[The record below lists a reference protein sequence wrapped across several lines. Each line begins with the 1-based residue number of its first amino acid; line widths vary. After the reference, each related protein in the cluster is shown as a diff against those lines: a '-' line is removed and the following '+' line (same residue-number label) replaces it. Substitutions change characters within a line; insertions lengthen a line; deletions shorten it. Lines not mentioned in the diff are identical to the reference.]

1 MRLTRSSLMRRVAAL
16 LLLSLAWP
24 VAAVAAEAGPLRTR
38 PQAAVASLQA
48 RVIVKLRADAS
59 VLRSSAQSASSSASA
74 QHAGALGKRTGL
86 TLTDGRA
93 LGARTQ
99 VMRASGLDSATLA
112 RRLAADSDVE
122 WAVVDQRQFISAA
135 PNDPLYPA
143 GQTAT
148 TPVVGQWYLRA
159 PSGTVKSSIDIETAW
174 ALTTGNPAL
183 VVAVLDT
190 GIRAEHPDLTAKILP
205 GYDFVGYG
213 SGTSVATANDGDGA
227 DADPSDPGDWI
238 TAAENAAGE
247 FKDCGQASSS
257 WHGTQVAGLIGA
269 TTDNSLG
276 MAGAGRDVK
285 LLPVRVLGKCGGYVS
300 DIVAGMRWAAGLSV
314 SGVPA
319 NTHPARVINLS
330 LGGTGA
336 CSAAYQDAVTEL
348 TAQGVVVV
356 AAAGNE
362 GDAVDMPGNCAGVIG
377 VAGVRHVG
385 SKVGY
390 SNLGPEVT
398 ISAPAGNCV
407 NSGTPC
413 LYPLLTTTNTGTTT
427 ALASTYSDSS
437 NYSVGTSFSSP
448 LVAGTVALMLSATPS
463 LTPAQVIAAL
473 KATARPFPTTGG
485 DAGTGTC
492 HAPNGV
498 AQDSE
503 CYCTTS
509 TCGAGLLDAGA
520 AVAAVLVDDARFTVN
535 PTALVAGAAVTLDAS
550 SSTVPAGRSISSYL
564 WELTAGGSLARFT
577 SATNAATA
585 TLDTLGSG
593 AVTVRLTITDSA
605 GATATTSQTVIIS
618 ASGLTAAIATSS
630 TTPEVGDVLTLN
642 AADSVADSGRS
653 IVAWEWALASGNSLA
668 RFTSATSAQ
677 TATLE
682 ALAAGTVVVQL
693 TVTDSAGLQAS
704 TTRSLSLATPAAATS
719 GSGGG
724 GGALAPGWGLGLLLL
739 ALGLCR
745 RARP

>member
-1 MRLTRSSLMRRVAAL
+1 MRLTRSSLKRRLAAL

-24 VAAVAAEAGPLRTR
+24 MAAVAAEAGPLRTR

-59 VLRSSAQSASSSASA
+59 VLRSSVQSDSSSAQA
-74 QHAGALGKRTGL
+74 QHAAALGKRTGL
-86 TLTDGRA
+86 TLTDGRT

-99 VMRASGLDSATLA
+99 VMRASGLDSTTLA
-112 RRLAADSDVE
+112 KRLAADSDVE
-122 WAVVDQRQFISAA
+122 WAVVDHRQFISAA
-135 PNDPLYPA
+135 PNDPLYA
-143 GQTAT
+143 ADQTTT

-159 PSGTVKSSIDIETAW
+159 PSGAVKSSIDIEAAW
-174 ALTTGNPAL
+174 ALTTGNASL

-190 GIRAEHPDLTAKILP
+190 GIRAEHPDLTAKILA
-205 GYDFVGYG
+205 GHDFVGY
-213 SGTSVATANDGDGA
+213 SGDASVATANDGDAA
-227 DADPSDPGDWI
+227 DDDPTDPGDWI
-238 TAAENAAGE
+238 TSGENAAGE
-247 FKDCGQASSS
+247 FKGCGQSSSS
-257 WHGTQVAGLIGA
+257 WHGTQTAGLIA
-269 TTDNSLG
+269 ASTDNALG

-314 SGVPA
+314 TGVPT

-330 LGGTGA
+330 LGGTGT
-336 CSAAYQDAVTEL
+336 CSAAYQDVVTEL
-348 TAQGVVVV
+348 TALGVVVV

-362 GDAVDMPGNCAGVIG
+362 GDAVDMPGNCTGVVG

-385 SKVGY
+385 TKVGY
-390 SNLGPEVT
+390 SNLGPEIT

-413 LYPLLTTTNTGTTT
+413 LYPLLTTTNTGSTTPG
-427 ALASTYSDSS
+427 ASTYSDSV

-448 LVAGTVALMLSATPS
+448 LVAGTVALMLSATPG

-473 KATARPFPTTGG
+473 KATARPFPTSGG
-485 DAGTGTC
+485 DSGTSTC
-492 HAPNGV
+492 HAPTGV

-520 AVAAVLVDDARFTVN
+520 AVAAVLADEARFTIS
-535 PTALVAGAAVTLDAS
+535 PSAPVAGAAVTLDGSA
-550 SSTVPAGRSISSYL
+550 STVPAGRSISSYL
-564 WELTAGGSLARFT
+564 WEITAGGTLARFT

-593 AVTVRLTITDSA
+593 TVTVRLTITDSA
-605 GATATTSQTVIIS
+605 GANAIASQSLSIS
-618 ASGLTAAIATSS
+618 ASGLTAAIGASS
-630 TTPEVGDVLTLN
+630 TSPEVGDVLTLS

-653 IVAWEWALASGNSLA
+653 IVAWEWAITSGSSLA

-704 TTRSLSLATPAAATS
+704 TTRSLSLANPAQAS
-719 GSGGG
+719 SGG

-739 ALGLCR
+739 VLGLGR
-745 RARP
+745 RTRPDRR